1 MRRLCEERDF
11 DGLKEAVTVMLGNRR
26 CKINTRKFQ
35 NDMTTFASR
44 DDVMT
49 LFVHLGYLT
58 FDETTN
64 EVFIPN
70 QEVAEE
76 FLNVVDEPG
85 WDGVIQALRR
95 SEELLRSTSVF
106 D

>member
-1 MRRLCEERDF
+1 MKSALDQ
-11 DGLKEAVTVMLGNRR
+11 
-26 CKINTRKFQ
+26 I
-35 NDMTTFASR
+35 
-44 DDVMT
+44 
-49 LFVHLGYLT
+49 FVQT

-70 QEVAEE
+70 QEVAQE
-76 FLNVVDEPG
+76 FLNVEDEPG

-106 D
+106 DCEMCEG

>member
-1 MRRLCEERDF
+1 MESRLKSALDQ
-11 DGLKEAVTVMLGNRR
+11 
-26 CKINTRKFQ
+26 I
-35 NDMTTFASR
+35 
-44 DDVMT
+44 
-49 LFVHLGYLT
+49 FVQT

-70 QEVAEE
+70 QEVAQE
-76 FLNVVDEPG
+76 FLNVEDEPG

-106 D
+106 DCEMCEG